1 MTKGYARIDRVA
13 DLIQATLAE
22 ILKKNAQDER
32 FALVTITDVKVSPDF
47 AIARIYISVL
57 DDQHAKETV
66 AALNKAA
73 KFLRYNLAHE
83 IDLRVTPA
91 LKFFYDDT
99 AARGDRISSL
109 INAALKKAKEE

>member
-1 MTKGYARIDRVA
+1 MVKGYARIERVA

-32 FALVTITDVKVSPDF
+32 FALVTITEVKVSPDF
-47 AIARIYISVL
+47 AIATIYVSML
-57 DDQHAKETV
+57 DDRAVKETV

-73 KFLRYNLAHE
+73 KFLRYHLAQE

-99 AARGDRISSL
+99 ALRGDRISSL
-109 INAALKKAKEE
+109 INAALKKAK